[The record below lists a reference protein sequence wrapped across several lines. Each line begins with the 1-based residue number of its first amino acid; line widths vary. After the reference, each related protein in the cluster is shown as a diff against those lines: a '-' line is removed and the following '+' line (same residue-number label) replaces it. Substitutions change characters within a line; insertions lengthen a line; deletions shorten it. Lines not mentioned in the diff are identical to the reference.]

1 MLNMNQGLTVL
12 AFFGGFLLLI
22 FISFIKYQIEIYD
35 LYGTIY
41 RALYN
46 YIFGN
51 NVVVPSDIQD
61 QNPIDNSDYII
72 IINPY
77 DYPLTLGKQLQ
88 ISS

>member
-1 MLNMNQGLTVL
+1 MSQGLTVL

-22 FISFIKYQIEIYD
+22 FISFIKYQMEIYD
-35 LYGTIY
+35 VYAIIY
-41 RALYN
+41 RTLYN

-51 NVVVPSDIQD
+51 NVVVPSNIQD
-61 QNPIDNSDYII
+61 EMPIYIDNYVI

-77 DYPLTLGKQLQ
+77 DYPITLGKSLD